1 MSDKELDGRVAIIT
15 GGARNIGRA
24 IALDLADGGANVTV
38 VARADMKS
46 IRSTVSDIEARGRK
60 ALGLQVDVTSEAD
73 VQRMVDETLKKF
85 GRIDILINNAAV
97 YGNIVRKPFEEITV
111 EEWDKLYSVNVKGI
125 FLCVKAVAPQMKSQ
139 QSGKIINATS
149 STFFKGN
156 EDFLH
161 YVSSK
166 GAVVAMTRSLARELG
181 EYNINVNAIAP
192 GQTLSEANLK
202 RGDKVDSNSL
212 RIRLLKKRLYPEDLV
227 GTIIYLSSSDSDMM
241 TGQVLLVDGGTAFH

>member
-1 MSDKELDGRVAIIT
+1 MRLKDKVAIVT
-15 GGARNIGRA
+15 GAAQGIGAAYARGLAKEGAAVAVVDVLDPNPTVKA
-24 IALDLADGGANVTV
+24 IQDSGGKALALKID
-38 VARADMKS
+38 
-46 IRSTVSDIEARGRK
+46 VSDEKQTEEMAK
-60 ALGLQVDVTSEAD
+60 K
-73 VQRMVDETLKKF
+73 TLDAF
-85 GRIDILINNAAV
+85 GGIDILINNAAV
-97 YGNIVRKPFEEITV
+97 YGNIVRKKFEEITV

-125 FLCVKAVAPQMKSQ
+125 FLCVKAVAPTLKAQ

>member
-1 MSDKELDGRVAIIT
+1 MRLKDKVAIVT
-15 GGARNIGRA
+15 GAAQGIGAAYARGLAREGAAVAVVDILDPNPTVKA
-24 IALDLADGGANVTV
+24 IQDSGGKALPLKID
-38 VARADMKS
+38 
-46 IRSTVSDIEARGRK
+46 VSDERQTQEMAQK
-60 ALGLQVDVTSEAD
+60 
-73 VQRMVDETLKKF
+73 TLDAF

-125 FLCVKAVAPQMKSQ
+125 FLCVKAVAPRMKTQ

>member
-1 MSDKELDGRVAIIT
+1 MRLKDKVAIVT
-15 GGARNIGRA
+15 GAAQGIGAAYARGLAREGAAVAVVDI
-24 IALDLADGGANVTV
+24 LDPNPVAKEIVNADGKAL
-38 VARADMKS
+38 ALKID
-46 IRSTVSDIEARGRK
+46 VSDEKQTQEMARK
-60 ALGLQVDVTSEAD
+60 VLDAY
-73 VQRMVDETLKKF
+73 
-85 GRIDILINNAAV
+85 GRIDILINNAAI
-97 YGNIVRKPFEEITV
+97 YGTIVRKPFEQITV
-111 EEWDKLYSVNVKGI
+111 EEWDKLYAVNVRGI
-125 FLCVKAVAPQMKSQ
+125 FLCVKAVAPSMKAQ
-139 QSGKIINATS
+139 QSGKIINASS

-227 GTIIYLSSSDSDMM
+227 GTIIYLSSGDSDMM

>member
-1 MSDKELDGRVAIIT
+1 MRLKDKVAIVT
-15 GGARNIGRA
+15 GAAQGIGAAYARGLAKEGAA
-24 IALDLADGGANVTV
+24 IAVVDILDPNPTVKAIQDSGGKALALKID
-38 VARADMKS
+38 
-46 IRSTVSDIEARGRK
+46 VSDEKQTQDMAK
-60 ALGLQVDVTSEAD
+60 K
-73 VQRMVDETLKKF
+73 TLDAF
-85 GRIDILINNAAV
+85 GRIDILINNAAI
-97 YGNIVRKPFEEITV
+97 YGTIVRKKFEEITV
-111 EEWDKLYSVNVKGI
+111 EEWDKLYAVNVKGI
-125 FLCVKAVAPQMKSQ
+125 LLGVKAVAPQMKAQ

-181 EYNINVNAIAP
+181 EYNVNVNAIAP

-227 GTIIYLSSSDSDMM
+227 GTIIYLSSPDSDMM

>member
-1 MSDKELDGRVAIIT
+1 MRLKDQVAIVTGAAQGIGAAYSRGLAKEGAAVTIVDILDPNPVAKEIVNADGKALPLRIDVSDESQTKEMVRKTVEAFGRV
-15 GGARNIGRA
+15 
-24 IALDLADGGANVTV
+24 
-38 VARADMKS
+38 
-46 IRSTVSDIEARGRK
+46 
-60 ALGLQVDVTSEAD
+60 
-73 VQRMVDETLKKF
+73 
-85 GRIDILINNAAV
+85 DILINNAAV

-111 EEWDKLYSVNVKGI
+111 DEWDKLYAVNVRGI
-125 FLCVKAVAPQMKSQ
+125 FLCVKAVAPHMKAQ
-139 QSGKIINATS
+139 KRGKIINATS

-202 RGDKVDSNSL
+202 RGDQVDANSL

-227 GTIIYLSSSDSDMM
+227 GTIIFLSSSDSDMM

>member
-1 MSDKELDGRVAIIT
+1 MRLKDKVAIVT
-15 GGARNIGRA
+15 GAAQGIGAAYARGLAREGSAVAVVDILDPNSVAKEIVTNDGK
-24 IALDLADGGANVTV
+24 ALPLV
-38 VARADMKS
+38 VD
-46 IRSTVSDIEARGRK
+46 VSDENQTREMAK
-60 ALGLQVDVTSEAD
+60 KVAD
-73 VQRMVDETLKKF
+73 TF
-85 GRIDILINNAAV
+85 GKIDILINNAAV
-97 YGNIVRKPFEEITV
+97 YGTIVRKPFEEITAA
-111 EEWDKLYSVNVKGI
+111 EWDKVMAVNVRGI
-125 FLCVKAVAPQMKSQ
+125 FLCAKAVAPYMKAHK
-139 QSGKIINATS
+139 SGKIINVSS

-181 EYNINVNAIAP
+181 EHNINVNAIAP

-202 RGDKVDSNSL
+202 RGDQVDSNSL
-212 RIRLLKKRLYPEDLV
+212 RIRLLKKRLFPEDLV

>member
-1 MSDKELDGRVAIIT
+1 MRLKDKVAIVT
-15 GGARNIGRA
+15 GAAQGIGAA
-24 IALDLADGGANVTV
+24 Y
-38 VARADMKS
+38 
-46 IRSTVSDIEARGRK
+46 ARGLAKEGAAVALVDVLDPNPVAKAIMDSGGK
-60 ALGLQVDVTSEAD
+60 ALGLKIDVS
-73 VQRMVDETLKKF
+73 DEKQTQEMARRVKDAF
-85 GRIDILINNAAV
+85 GRIDILINNAAI
-97 YGNIVRKPFEEITV
+97 YGNIVRKKFEEITV
-111 EEWDKLYSVNVKGI
+111 EEWDRLYAVNVRGI
-125 FLCVKAVAPQMKSQ
+125 FLCVKAVAPEMKAQ
-139 QSGKIINATS
+139 RSGKIINATS

-181 EYNINVNAIAP
+181 EYEINVNAIAP

-202 RGDKVDSNSL
+202 RGDKVDANSL

>member
-1 MSDKELDGRVAIIT
+1 MRLKDKVAIVT
-15 GGARNIGRA
+15 GAAQGIGAAYARGLAKEGAAVAVVDILDPNPTVKA
-24 IALDLADGGANVTV
+24 IQDSGGKALALKID
-38 VARADMKS
+38 
-46 IRSTVSDIEARGRK
+46 VSDEAQTK
-60 ALGLQVDVTSEAD
+60 DMAKK
-73 VQRMVDETLKKF
+73 TLDAF
-85 GRIDILINNAAV
+85 GGIDILINNAAI
-97 YGNIVRKPFEEITV
+97 YGTIVRKKFEEITV

-125 FLCVKAVAPQMKSQ
+125 FLCVKAVAPHMKAR

-227 GTIIYLSSSDSDMM
+227 GTIIYLSSPDSDMM

>member
-1 MSDKELDGRVAIIT
+1 MRLKDKVAIVT
-15 GGARNIGRA
+15 GAAQGIGAAYAQGLAREGAAVAVVDI
-24 IALDLADGGANVTV
+24 LDPTPVVKQIVGADGKAL
-38 VARADMKS
+38 ALKID
-46 IRSTVSDIEARGRK
+46 VSDENQTKEMARK
-60 ALGLQVDVTSEAD
+60 VA
-73 VQRMVDETLKKF
+73 ETY

-97 YGNIVRKPFEEITV
+97 YGTIVRKPFEQITV
-111 EEWDKLYSVNVKGI
+111 EEWDKLYAVNVRGI
-125 FLCVKAVAPQMKSQ
+125 FLCVKAVAPYMKAQ
-139 QSGKIINATS
+139 RSGKIINASS

-181 EYNINVNAIAP
+181 NYNINVNAIAP

-202 RGDKVDSNSL
+202 RGDQVDANSL

-227 GTIIYLSSSDSDMM
+227 GTVIYLSSSDSDMM

>member
-1 MSDKELDGRVAIIT
+1 MRLKDKVAIVTGAAQGIGAAYAQGLAREGAAVAVVDILDPTPVVKQIVGADGKALALRIDVSDENQTKEMARRVA
-15 GGARNIGRA
+15 
-24 IALDLADGGANVTV
+24 
-38 VARADMKS
+38 
-46 IRSTVSDIEARGRK
+46 
-60 ALGLQVDVTSEAD
+60 
-73 VQRMVDETLKKF
+73 ETY

-97 YGNIVRKPFEEITV
+97 YGMIVRKPFEEITV
-111 EEWDKLYSVNVKGI
+111 EEWDKLYAVNVRGI
-125 FLCVKAVAPQMKSQ
+125 FLCVKAVAPHMKAQ
-139 QSGKIINATS
+139 RSGKIINASS

-202 RGDKVDSNSL
+202 RGDQVDANSL

-227 GTIIYLSSSDSDMM
+227 GTIIYLSSADSDMM

>member
-1 MSDKELDGRVAIIT
+1 MRLKDKVAIVT
-15 GGARNIGRA
+15 GAAQGIGAAYARGLAREGAAVAVVDILDPNPTVKA
-24 IALDLADGGANVTV
+24 IQDSGGKALALKID
-38 VARADMKS
+38 
-46 IRSTVSDIEARGRK
+46 VSDEKQTQEMAK
-60 ALGLQVDVTSEAD
+60 K
-73 VQRMVDETLKKF
+73 TLDAF
-85 GRIDILINNAAV
+85 GRIDILINNAAI
-97 YGNIVRKPFEEITV
+97 YGTIVRKKFEEITV

-125 FLCVKAVAPQMKSQ
+125 FLCVKAVAPTMKSQ
-139 QSGKIINATS
+139 QSGKIVNATS

-192 GQTLSEANLK
+192 GQTLSEANMK

-227 GTIIYLSSSDSDMM
+227 GTIIYLSSPDSDMM